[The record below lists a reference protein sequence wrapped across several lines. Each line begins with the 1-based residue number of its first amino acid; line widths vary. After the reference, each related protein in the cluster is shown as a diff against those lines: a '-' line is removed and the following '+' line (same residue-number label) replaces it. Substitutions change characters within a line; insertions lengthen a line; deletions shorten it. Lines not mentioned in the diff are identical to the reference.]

1 MRWRFATVSTRT
13 PALGRKILRDGA
25 CQLNFH
31 VNRAEPEC
39 AGLPVAINPPNIDAS
54 SANVDSNSDS
64 RESVCACLRK
74 TPWVLYGRCFF
85 SLCGSLIHNTGAW
98 NLADLYIM

>member
-1 MRWRFATVSTRT
+1 MRWRFATVRTRN
-13 PALGRKILRDGA
+13 PAFNGKILRDGA

-39 AGLPVAINPPNIDAS
+39 AGSPAAINHPDVDDS

-64 RESVCACLRK
+64 RESGCACVRK

-98 NLADLYIM
+98 NLADLFIM